1 MQIIEEGEQ
10 AFLKQLEVLL
20 RIPEIREK
28 DHQSLLEAK
37 EGIVSALEW
46 REVLLSLMTNLT
58 MEVMAMKISPE
69 LRDFYSL
76 LYNNRESIEGL
87 THDIKGSMTLLMI
100 FDNE

>member
-28 DHQSLLEAK
+28 DHQSLL
-37 EGIVSALEW
+37 
-46 REVLLSLMTNLT
+46 
-58 MEVMAMKISPE
+58 
-69 LRDFYSL
+69 
-76 LYNNRESIEGL
+76 YNNRESIEGL